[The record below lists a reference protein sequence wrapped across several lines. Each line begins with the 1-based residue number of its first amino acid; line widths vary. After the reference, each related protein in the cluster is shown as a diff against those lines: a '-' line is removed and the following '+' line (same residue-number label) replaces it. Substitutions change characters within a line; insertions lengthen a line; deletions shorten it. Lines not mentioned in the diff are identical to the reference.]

1 MMKNQSPTIPAYNG
15 GAHDLAVA
23 EGSLRAAGIAFTVVS
38 ACPEPSCDVCAS
50 VADAIAA
57 A

>member
-38 ACPEPSCDVCAS
+38 ACPEPSCEVCAS
-50 VADAIAA
+50 VAVAIAA